1 MPTFSHLHYEQL
13 IRSPAYGQ
21 ASRRVLRQLVEA
33 LLFER
38 TLADTVI
45 DGDQLTLSGHDRD
58 GAAVAYRCL
67 AQTTFS
73 FGRVRIVSALMRV
86 GADGVEVEATDP
98 ALFLTE
104 ISGLLNADPQR
115 LQQFAAEL
123 LSTQIKDAQTLY
135 FRGANP
141 LRDAQYDQI
150 EARLTDSHPYHPSYK
165 SRLGFTLTD
174 NAGYAPEIAEAV
186 RPLLLAV
193 RRAQAHAAVAGDV
206 AAAGDTEM
214 LLHRD
219 DLRHFQQEL
228 SRRGLSAADYL
239 PLPVHPWQWDEIIA
253 PGYHQALADGDLVL
267 LGLMTEQYL
276 PQQSIRTLSSMTA
289 PRRPSI
295 KLAMNLVNTSTSRVL
310 APHTVRNAAPI
321 SDWLRELVDRSGWP
335 LPMRQPVILREIAGV
350 GYTRPAGAATQYGAL
365 ACIWRDSVHAHLAAG
380 ERAAPMTAMLH
391 IDSDGRPFIDD
402 WIARHGAELWL
413 RTLVERAW
421 LPVLHLL
428 WSQGVA
434 LESHAQNM
442 LLLHVDG
449 LPERVALKDFHDGVR
464 FSPALLAGPAPALTP
479 PPEAHALVN
488 PNSFLQTDDANELRD
503 FTFDALFFVN
513 LAELAWLFARFYDML
528 EPRFW
533 DIVGGVLRDHQRRH
547 PDMAARYA
555 LFDCFADEVDI
566 ELLASR
572 RFQPEIRLRTRAA
585 PNPLAVKMPGQG
597 GAA

>member
-1 MPTFSHLHYEQL
+1 MPTFSYLHYEQL
-13 IRSPAYGQ
+13 IHSPAYGQ
-21 ASRRVLRQLVEA
+21 ASRRVLRQLLEA

-38 TLADTVI
+38 ALGAVAI
-45 DGDQLTLSGHDRD
+45 AGERLTLSGRDRHGED
-58 GAAVAYRCL
+58 VAYQCTAR
-67 AQTTFS
+67 TTFS
-73 FGRVRIVSALMRV
+73 FGRIRLLSPLMRV
-86 GADGVEVEATDP
+86 GADGVAAEAGDP

-104 ISGLLNADPQR
+104 ISALLGADPQR

-123 LSTQIKDAQTLY
+123 LSTQIKDAQTLQA
-135 FRGANP
+135 RGAEP
-141 LRDAQYDQI
+141 LRRFEHDYDRL

-193 RRAQAHAAVAGDV
+193 QRAHAHAAMAGDV
-206 AAAGDTEM
+206 AAAGDSQT
-214 LLHRD
+214 LLHEAD
-219 DLRHFQQEL
+219 HRHFLQEL
-228 SRRGLSAADYL
+228 TRRGLAPADYL
-239 PLPVHPWQWDEIIA
+239 PLPVHPWQWDEVIA
-253 PGYHQALADGDLVL
+253 QGYHQALASGELVL
-267 LGLMTEQYL
+267 IGAMSEQYL
-276 PQQSIRTLSSMTA
+276 PQQSIRTLASMTA
-289 PRRPSI
+289 PLRPAI

-321 SDWLRELVDRSGWP
+321 SEWLQALVRQTDWP
-335 LPMRQPVILREIAGV
+335 APMRPPVILREIAGV
-350 GYTRPAGAATQYGAL
+350 GYTQPAGAAGQYGAL
-365 ACIWRDSVHAHLAAG
+365 ACIWRDSVHAHLAAP

-391 IDSDGRPFIDD
+391 IDSDGRPFIDA
-402 WIARHGAELWL
+402 WIARHGAEHWL

-488 PNSFLQTDDANELRD
+488 PNSFIQTDDANELRD

-513 LAELAWLFARFYDML
+513 LAELAWLFERYYATP
-528 EPRFW
+528 EARFW
-533 DIVGGVLRDHQRRH
+533 DIVGGVLRGHQQRH
-547 PDMAARYA
+547 PGLAARYA
-555 LFDCFADEVDI
+555 LFECFAGEVDI

-585 PNPLAVKMPGQG
+585 PNPLAARDGE
-597 GAA
+597 A